1 MNSLPELIEF
11 FPEHYQIYWP
21 GLDTKAGYPKVNVRV
36 RYLDNGCM
44 IFHSLELERRE
55 LLLLD
60 KDKLNKLT
68 EEISLFIANYNTI
81 EL

>member
-1 MNSLPELIEF
+1 VLFRS
-11 FPEHYQIYWP
+11 
-21 GLDTKAGYPKVNVRV
+21 V

-55 LLLLD
+55 LLLFD
-60 KDKLNKLT
+60 KDKLNKLI